1 MPTILALDP
10 SLTATGYAIG
20 TTGGHQAGSEGD
32 RAAQVNLGTLTPGA
46 AQGKGLDRLVWLRDR
61 ALSLAAP
68 ADLVVLEGY
77 SYASKGRAIISLGEF
92 GGVLRVALMEAGV
105 PFVEVSP
112 NGRAKFATGRGNASK
127 EQVMAEAIRRLGYA
141 GHDNNEADALWLYA
155 MAADAYGAPLVAMP
169 QTHRA
174 ALDAVAWPD
183 LTTTMEAAA

>member
-1 MPTILALDP
+1 MRILALDP
-10 SLTATGYAIG
+10 SLTATGYAVG
-20 TTGGHQAGSEGD
+20 TAGGHGAAPDGD
-32 RAAQVNLGTLTPGA
+32 RAAGVNLGTLIPGA

-61 ALSLAAP
+61 VLSLAAG
-68 ADLVVLEGY
+68 ADLVVVEGY

-112 NGRAKFATGRGNASK
+112 NGRAKYATGKGNAKK
-127 EQVMAEAIRRLGYA
+127 EAVLTEAVRRLGYA

-155 MAADAYGAPLVAMP
+155 MAADAYGAPLDAMP

-174 ALDAVAWPD
+174 ALEAVAWPD
-183 LTTTMEAAA
+183 LSTMEAAA